1 MKRAPEL
8 NNRLRI
14 IGGRWRSRQLTFPP
28 LAGLRPT
35 PDRVRE
41 TLFNWLA
48 SVIQGSRCL
57 DLFAGSGALGMEALS
72 RGAVEVVFVEDHP
85 VAVRYL
91 QNNLQRLG
99 VKAAQVQQCDALYW
113 LQGSPRPFDI
123 VFLDPPFGEDLLSP
137 SCVLLE
143 RRGWLASA
151 ARIYLEAERS
161 LNDLHL
167 PATWQ
172 IVREK
177 TAGHV
182 VYRLAENKICK

>member
-1 MKRAPEL
+1 MKQAPKL

-14 IGGRWRSRQLTFPP
+14 IGGHWRSRQLAFPP
-28 LAGLRPT
+28 IVGLRPT

-48 SVIQGSRCL
+48 PIVHGARCL
-57 DLFAGSGALGMEALS
+57 DLFAGSGALGIEALS
-72 RGAVEVVFVEDHP
+72 RGAVEVVFVENHP

-91 QNNLQRLG
+91 RNNLQQLG
-99 VKAAQVQQCDALYW
+99 VNAGQVQQADALVW
-113 LQGSPRPFDI
+113 LQSLAQPFDI
-123 VFLDPPFGEDLLSP
+123 VFLDPPFRQDLLSL

-143 RRGWLASA
+143 RGGWLASA

-161 LNDLHL
+161 LNDLQL
-167 PATWQ
+167 PATWKMM
-172 IVREK
+172 REK

-182 VYRLAENKICK
+182 VYRLAGRNI